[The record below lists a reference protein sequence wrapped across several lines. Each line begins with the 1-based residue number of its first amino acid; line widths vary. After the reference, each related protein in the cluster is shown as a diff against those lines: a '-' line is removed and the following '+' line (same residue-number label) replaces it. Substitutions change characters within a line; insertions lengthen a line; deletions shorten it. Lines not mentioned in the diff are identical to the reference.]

1 MNSKRLSIFIS
12 RNYTVVSQFPNS
24 PRNPNYHKTAS
35 EITQHPSQTYRK
47 MIPASDGN
55 CSLFTNPFTACT
67 PSSPNPSQIES
78 ECFGYPLIS
87 TNSVSSSFSEGDSC
101 SNRLNHLL
109 VAENTIPPPLFCLHL
124 VATRNPFCS
133 ARSSGANYSEWIFLF
148 FFLIYLLL
156 SFLFLRDSF
165 EEVLGVISGASAASL
180 TEMAH

>member
-1 MNSKRLSIFIS
+1 
-12 RNYTVVSQFPNS
+12 
-24 PRNPNYHKTAS
+24 
-35 EITQHPSQTYRK
+35 

-109 VAENTIPPPLFCLHL
+109 VAENTISPPPFSAFTSLPPATPFVQHAP
-124 VATRNPFCS
+124 VARITR
-133 ARSSGANYSEWIFLF
+133 SEF
-148 FFLIYLLL
+148 FSF
-156 SFLFLRDSF
+156 SFLFICCYLFCFSETLLKKCWALSVVPRR
-165 EEVLGVISGASAASL
+165 L
-180 TEMAH
+180 H